1 LKHTVL
7 VVNLVNVNGAGF
19 MELSLLRDII
29 HLHETSI
36 TICY

>member
-1 LKHTVL
+1 LKQTVW

-19 MELSLLRDII
+19 TELGLLRDFM

-36 TICY
+36 IICY